1 VHCNL
6 EWYADVKLAPFDVLR
21 YILDELVGE
30 ASAAS
35 HEKSLLMRSFSLR
48 V

>member
-1 VHCNL
+1 VDCNF

-21 YILDELVGE
+21 HVLDELVGE
-30 ASAAS
+30 ASASS